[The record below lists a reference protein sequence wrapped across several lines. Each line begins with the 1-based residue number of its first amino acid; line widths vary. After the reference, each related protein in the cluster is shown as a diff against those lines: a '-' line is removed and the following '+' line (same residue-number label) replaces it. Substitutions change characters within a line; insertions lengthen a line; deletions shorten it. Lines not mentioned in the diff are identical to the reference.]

1 MRQEL
6 RQLKENASQSQSTE
20 VEEFRQ
26 KLEKAESEIS
36 QLNSKLGSTE
46 TKLSQTEEKLSKVTS
61 SWLRVSHTSTYYHY
75 KVSLT

>member
-6 RQLKENASQSQSTE
+6 RQLKDNASQSQSME

-36 QLNSKLGSTE
+36 HLNSKLGAAE
-46 TKLSQTEEKLSKVTS
+46 TKLSQTEEKLSKVS
-61 SWLRVSHTSTYYHY
+61 GM
-75 KVSLT
+75 K